1 MQEPKNQT
9 NTTKPTSDPKISEK
23 DLTLLENIIKE
34 WYTNNSD
41 KLFTS
46 KNSNIMKYMRNIS
59 KQLDSFR
66 KFNSPAYLYR
76 GISFENDKLKDEAL
90 KKMKEQGILK
100 HPTKDYDSW
109 SSSKE
114 VAECYAF
121 GDKAWHKDKGR
132 AYVIL
137 QIPYIGLEDELLF
150 TCEYLFTGEDTKES
164 RMLKQRFF
172 RKILNNKLNNLVK
185 DIKSANY
192 KKNQWDATIQDIS
205 NITPG
210 LSRALTE
217 FEYILKPVKADS
229 IKILMQ
235 TKK

>member
-9 NTTKPTSDPKISEK
+9 NTTKPTSDPMISEK

-41 KLFTS
+41 KLFAS

-66 KFNSPAYLYR
+66 KFNSPSYLYR
-76 GISFENDKLKDEAL
+76 GISFENDKLKDQAL
-90 KKMKEQGILK
+90 KKMKEQGGLK
-100 HPTKDYDSW
+100 HP
-109 SSSKE
+109 SKE
-114 VAECYAF
+114 VAEDYAF
-121 GDKAWHKDKGR
+121 GDKAYHKDKDR
-132 AYVIL
+132 AHVIL

-229 IKILMQ
+229 IKILAQ
-235 TKK
+235 TK

>member
-1 MQEPKNQT
+1 MQESKNQS
-9 NTTKPTSDPKISEK
+9 KPTSDPKISEK

-41 KLFTS
+41 KLFAS

-66 KFNSPAYLYR
+66 KFNSPSYLYR

-90 KKMKEQGILK
+90 KKMKEQGVLK

-109 SSSKE
+109 TSSEE
-114 VAECYAF
+114 VAMEYCT
-121 GDKAWHKDKGR
+121 GPKAAHPDGP
-132 AYVIL
+132 YVIL
-137 QIPYIGLEDELLF
+137 KVPHSAINENILF
-150 TCEYLFTGEDTKES
+150 TIEVLFTGKDDKTG
-164 RMLKQRFF
+164 RIMKQKFF
-172 RKILNNKLNNLVK
+172 RKILNNKLNSLVSDLK
-185 DIKSANY
+185 ESRY
-192 KKNQWDATIQDIS
+192 QKNQWDNTIKDMEKLI
-205 NITPG
+205 PG